1 MKQSRDNE
9 GLQYMKTVKTKNRL
23 KQATSAILTCV
34 ILAQTVPMAHS
45 TGIPVFDGAQEA
57 YSIWEQTVAWGERL
71 KRWAETATNWEKNL
85 ANWIREKMQK
95 IDGVKELMDKN
106 QENKIREMFQ
116 ERRQRCNRLR
126 NSTSRSLCTQTVN
139 AEEKKYDILIKLDS
153 EVSKD
158 FAKINGKIDR
168 QKTGDKDGGK
178 AASTEQ
184 EVQKDIQA
192 LSVKLEQYKNEIESL
207 DRLIEQL
214 KWARK
219 QLTKD
224 QLTGTNFA
232 NTAAKATAFEA
243 LRENAASYRT
253 KANGLKLKSAAQGI
267 PQNTNTSISK

>member
-1 MKQSRDNE
+1 
-9 GLQYMKTVKTKNRL
+9 MKTAKTKNRL
-23 KQATSAILTCV
+23 KQATVAILTSV
-34 ILAQTVPMAHS
+34 ILSQTVPMAHS

-57 YSIWEQTVAWGERL
+57 YSIWEQTVAWAERL
-71 KRWAETATNWEKNL
+71 KRWSETATNWKQNL
-85 ANWIREKMQK
+85 ANWVREKMQK

-106 QENKIREMFQ
+106 QENKIKEMFQ

-126 NSTSRSLCTQTVN
+126 NPTSRSLCTQTVN
-139 AEEKKYDILIKLDS
+139 AEEKKYNILIKFDS

-158 FAKINGKIDR
+158 FAKINGKIDG
-168 QKTGDKDGGK
+168 QKTGKNDAGK

-192 LSVKLEQYKNEIESL
+192 LSIKLEQYKNEIESL

-243 LRENAASYRT
+243 LRENADSYRT
-253 KANGLKLKSAAQGI
+253 KADKLKLESAAKAI
-267 PQNTNTSISK
+267 RKNTNTSISK